1 MHKYLKFTAILGL
14 ALIMAGCSPNDTDKA
29 TGNKAAEESVST
41 EVQKQASAGPAM
53 WLVSDEDTKV
63 YLFGTVHILKPETQW
78 QTDAFN
84 AAFAASDAVYL
95 EADLSD
101 EVQASMAALLPPL
114 AFYSD
119 GRTLMGVL
127 DEADEKEVREAA
139 EILGLPPETLNMMKP
154 WFAGI
159 ALSQI
164 HMVKTGYQADSGVEK
179 VIADKAKAS
188 KKPMRYFETAEQQL
202 HFLAGLPEDSQI
214 EFLVAGAEAIED
226 QPEMLDEL
234 VADWVQGDVKGI
246 ADLIADEDVMGD
258 GTVYDVLLVKRNRTW
273 TKTIDQLLEDEAG
286 TFMIAVGAAHLAGP
300 DSIIVMLQDAGETV
314 TRQ

>member
-1 MHKYLKFTAILGL
+1 MGNYNLTTLAIGL
-14 ALIMAGCSPNDTDKA
+14 ALLMDGCSPKETDI
-29 TGNKAAEESVST
+29 TVAEESVST
-41 EVQKQASAGPAM
+41 EVKQQMQKPASTGPAM

-78 QTDAFN
+78 QTEAFN

-95 EADLSD
+95 EADLSE

-119 GRTLMGVL
+119 GRTLFDVL
-127 DEADEKEVREAA
+127 DAAEKKEVVEAA
-139 EILGLPPETLNMMKP
+139 EILSLPPETLNMMKP

-179 VIADKAKAS
+179 IIADKAKAS

-234 VADWVQGDVKGI
+234 VADWAEGDVKGI

-258 GTVYDVLLVKRNRTW
+258 GVVYNVLLVQRNRTW
-273 TKTIDQLLEDEAG
+273 VKTIDQLMEDEAG

-300 DSIIVMLQDAGETV
+300 DSVIVMLQDAGETV